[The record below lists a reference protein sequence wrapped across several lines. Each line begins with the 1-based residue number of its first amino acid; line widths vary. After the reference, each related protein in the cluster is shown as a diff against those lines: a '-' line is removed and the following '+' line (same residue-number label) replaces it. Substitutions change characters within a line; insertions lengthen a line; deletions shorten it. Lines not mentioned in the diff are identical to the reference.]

1 MLLPY
6 IDTTFFIRLE
16 GDKNERIKTVIKN
29 GLRIKTDRRSWK
41 LFSLHTAETSGQ
53 LHDGSQRVTS
63 GDGGGQV
70 GDEKTFQN
78 IQDLIFCNL
87 WAEEYS

>member
-41 LFSLHTAETSGQ
+41 LFSLDTAETSGQ